1 MKEMELSVASDKHQ
15 QEIERMTTVLHMKEE
30 LVRKLKESLRTLQQQ
45 GEESFLQGQEL
56 CDRFLN
62 PRGLVNKSSGVL
74 QNSKL
79 AEEVKQLQIKITHL
93 ENVISSQQA
102 DLIKWKNRALKMK
115 SKAKVD
121 VKPSPPCTPTKQ
133 GLAVCSDFLPQSPK
147 KFVVASQK
155 VLDSPI
161 KLLESPKVPLLDSP
175 KSKFF
180 DKGANLLPGT
190 FPKMFF
196 DNSNL
201 GISAELSHV
210 LDGTNAKT
218 NANPDGCAS
227 QPPEALESCIT
238 Q

>member
-201 GISAELSHV
+201 GISA
-210 LDGTNAKT
+210 D
-218 NANPDGCAS
+218 ANPDGCAS